1 MEAYIWQKNGWP
13 HFTWNEAAVRAA
25 AEAAERRQAELEGA
39 MAALGFSVHQESRIS
54 AITSEIE
61 KSAQIEGEH
70 IPQED
75 IRSSVAR
82 RLGAENTLTQE
93 AVRRLESHQI
103 SERTDYIVEIVLDA
117 VQNCTVPLTKE
128 RLCVWQSHLFPYGMS
143 GGYKIT
149 TGGYRLDEYGPMRVV
164 SGAMGKETV
173 HYTAPPAAVLETEM
187 DRFFGWFNE
196 RASVCGGYS
205 VKSAVAHLYF
215 VSIHPFDDGNGRLA
229 RILADMILSQRGGD
243 RLFSMSAQLQK
254 NRSSYYAELQKAQC
268 GALDITGWITWYLAC
283 MADAA
288 GEAMQEILKTGD
300 RIVFWKAVNERIP
313 LNERQRTML
322 GKLLSGWQGKLT
334 TVKWALVCGCSQ
346 DTASRDINQLIKAGV
361 LKKEA
366 AGGRS
371 TAYVIVENNYC

>member
-1 MEAYIWQKNGWP
+1 
-13 HFTWNEAAVRAA
+13 
-25 AEAAERRQAELEGA
+25 
-39 MAALGFSVHQESRIS
+39 MAAIGFSVHQESSVS

-82 RLGAENTLTQE
+82 HLGAENILTEE
-93 AVRRLESHQI
+93 AVRRLNASCAAGAEDNNFFERKGSGATYSNQI
-103 SERTDYIVEIVLDA
+103 PERTNYIVEIVLDTIK
-117 VQNCTVPLTKE
+117 NCDVPLTKE
-128 RLCVWQSHLFPYGMS
+128 RLCGWQSRLFPFGMS

-149 TGGYRLDEYGPMRVV
+149 TGRYRLDEYGPMRVV
-164 SGAMGKETV
+164 SGNMGKETV
-173 HYTAPPAAVLETEM
+173 HYTAPPAAALDTEM
-187 DRFFGWFNE
+187 TRCFSWFNE
-196 RASVCGGYS
+196 SASACGGYS

-254 NRSSYYAELQKAQC
+254 NRAAYYAGLEKTQH
-268 GALDITGWITWYLAC
+268 GGLDITGWITWYLTC
-283 MADAA
+283 MTAA
-288 GEAMQEILKTGD
+288 IDEAMQEIRKTGD
-300 RIVFWKAVNERIP
+300 RLLFWKRVNEKVP

-322 GKLLSGWQGKLT
+322 DRLLTGWQGKLT
-334 TVKWALVCGCSQ
+334 TTKWAQICSCSQ

-361 LKKEA
+361 LEKEA

-371 TAYVIVENNYC
+371 TSYEIVRNLK